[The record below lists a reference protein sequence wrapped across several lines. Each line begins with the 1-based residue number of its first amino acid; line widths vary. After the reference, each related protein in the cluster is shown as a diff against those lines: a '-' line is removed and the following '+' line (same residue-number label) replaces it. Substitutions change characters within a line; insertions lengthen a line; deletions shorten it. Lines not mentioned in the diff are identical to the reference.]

1 MLEIRAHAV
10 FNFLESL
17 MYINAVIRIYN
28 LLFYLTKIG
37 TRTDF
42 DLFSYLLRRRSA
54 LRVTYEI

>member
-37 TRTDF
+37 TRIAVE
-42 DLFSYLLRRRSA
+42 SSGLLPDSKVISA
-54 LRVTYEI
+54 LQPS